1 MQANV
6 KPASTAEARIA
17 ALAGQ
22 CVKCGL
28 CLPHC
33 PTYRLVASEAESP
46 RGRIAFAQA
55 LAEGKL
61 ERSASVLTHLDNC
74 LACMACERVCP
85 SQVKYGELITTTRAW
100 LRGGKASSALGWLMA
115 RPRLLGVLLRAANL
129 PVVRSVVR
137 SRAMQALLRPFGL
150 SRALA
155 ELPRLP
161 VIAQTVRVERSGAK
175 LREVE
180 TLSLP
185 DQAGP
190 STSARG
196 AYAQG
201 ERSFLPRGR
210 VGLFLGCVA
219 ASVDRDVH
227 AAATSL
233 LHALGYEVVLPHGQG
248 CCGALALHNGDSA
261 QADRLASA
269 LRSAFAGT
277 GVDAVLV
284 SASGCFGTL
293 RDHVFADSGIR
304 VREIHE
310 FLDADSG
317 IGTLKFRP
325 RAERVALHTPCTQR
339 NVARADG
346 AIARLLARIAQLQI
360 DALPA
365 SPGCCGAA
373 GDYFLRKPDIAD
385 ALRSQTLDGALATR
399 PAMLVTSNVGCRI
412 FLDNGLHENEA
423 EIPVTH
429 PLVLLARQLEN

>member
-6 KPASTAEARIA
+6 KAASAVEGRIA

-33 PTYRLVASEAESP
+33 PTYRLAATEAESP

-61 ERSASVLTHLDNC
+61 ERTPSVLVHLDNC

-85 SQVKYGELITTTRAW
+85 SKVQYGELITTTRAW
-100 LRGGKASSALGWLMA
+100 LADGGAPVRRARALGCLMA
-115 RPRLLGVLLRAANL
+115 RPRLLGMLLRVANL
-129 PVVRSVVR
+129 PGLRQVLQSRVVR
-137 SRAMQALLRPFGL
+137 ALARPFGME
-150 SRALA
+150 RMLA

-161 VIAQTVRVERSGAK
+161 HIDAIPARAT
-175 LREVE
+175 
-180 TLSLP
+180 
-185 DQAGP
+185 QA
-190 STSARG
+190 S
-196 AYAQG
+196 
-201 ERSFLPRGR
+201 RGR

-227 AAATSL
+227 AAATNL
-233 LHALGYEVVLPHGQG
+233 LQALGYEVVLPRAQG
-248 CCGALALHNGDSA
+248 CCGALALHHGDAA
-261 QADRLASA
+261 QAESLGDALHAALADVE
-269 LRSAFAGT
+269 
-277 GVDAVLV
+277 VDTVLV

-310 FLDADSG
+310 FLDADTR
-317 IGTLKFRP
+317 IDTLKFRP
-325 RAERVALHTPCTQR
+325 LSERIAVHTPCTQR

-346 AIARLLARIAQLQI
+346 AIARLLARIPQLQV

-365 SPGCCGAA
+365 PPGCCGAA
-373 GDYFLRKPDIAD
+373 GDYFLHHPEKSD
-385 ALRSQTLDGALATR
+385 ALRAQTLDTALAR
-399 PAMLVTSNVGCRI
+399 SPQIFATSNVGCRI
-412 FLDNGLHENEA
+412 FLGNGLRERA
-423 EIPVTH
+423 TDIPIVH
-429 PLVLLARQLEN
+429 PVVLLARQLEN